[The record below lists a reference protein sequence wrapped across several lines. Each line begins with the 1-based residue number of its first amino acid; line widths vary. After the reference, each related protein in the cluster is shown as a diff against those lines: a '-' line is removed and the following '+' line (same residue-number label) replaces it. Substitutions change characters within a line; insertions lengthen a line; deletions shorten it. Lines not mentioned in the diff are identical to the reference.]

1 MLFGHFQAFVLTK
14 EWECGLLSPPFYL
27 ISLLEREKAAQYRK
41 ELWNKADVATLF
53 PSQPQG
59 RIFLYYYLP
68 SRSHT
73 EKGSC
78 LTLVEG
84 CLASKQHLH
93 ISHCSAVGRLKAAE
107 TSSNNWYQL
116 PFVSLIVFIWNS
128 YIHWAENQSSLIKSR
143 AVKAYSNDSPQSL
156 HPPAGTMRIRKNVFS
171 VLEGALTGQPSRE
184 LAPSKASVT
193 GTKRGKA
200 SLGAALLPWCP
211 LP

>member
-1 MLFGHFQAFVLTK
+1 MVYYLLPFILYLFWKGKRLHSIGKNYGTKQMLQL
-14 EWECGLLSPPFYL
+14 Y
-27 ISLLEREKAAQYRK
+27 
-41 ELWNKADVATLF
+41 F

-143 AVKAYSNDSPQSL
+143 AVKAYSNDSPQTL

>member
-1 MLFGHFQAFVLTK
+1 MVYYLLPLILYLFWKGKRLHSIGKNCGTKQMLQL
-14 EWECGLLSPPFYL
+14 Y
-27 ISLLEREKAAQYRK
+27 
-41 ELWNKADVATLF
+41 F
-53 PSQPQG
+53 PSQPEG

-143 AVKAYSNDSPQSL
+143 AVKAYSNASPQSL
-156 HPPAGTMRIRKNVFS
+156 HPPRHC
-171 VLEGALTGQPSRE
+171 ED
-184 LAPSKASVT
+184 
-193 GTKRGKA
+193 
-200 SLGAALLPWCP
+200 
-211 LP
+211 